1 MAEAVQEIEDLKK
14 KTVSKPN
21 SDEQKGDSVT
31 GKGEEVDDE
40 LNQLLD
46 SALADF
52 HAEDEPLAG
61 ASAAGVGVGKA
72 QVIDPASASSNSED
86 PLSDTFTEEFSDEM
100 AKQFE
105 EAMKSFLSQDPAMMH
120 QIEKLAES
128 ASACGDSEAAG
139 QEFEDTLK
147 HTLSSLAQNTE
158 KLQDKLSDE
167 DILKT
172 FSKMATGEG
181 QEDFMPMMQGMMKT
195 LLSKEILYPSLKEI
209 SEKYPKWLE
218 DNKPKLTD
226 DDYKRYSD
234 QHVIM
239 KQILADFEQENE
251 SDTDDVKK
259 KRFERVMDMMQKMQ
273 DLGQPP
279 EDIVGNMAPGLEF
292 DEDGLPKMP
301 NSPEGCLIM

>member
-1 MAEAVQEIEDLKK
+1 MADVEDLVEELK
-14 KTVSKPN
+14 KTTVSEPKTH
-21 SDEQKGDSVT
+21 EQKEFTVT
-31 GKGEEVDDE
+31 GKDDEVDDE

-52 HAEDEPLAG
+52 HPEEEPVSG
-61 ASAAGVGVGKA
+61 ASVAGRGDGGAKVS
-72 QVIDPASASSNSED
+72 DPVSTNMD
-86 PLSDTFTEEFSDEM
+86 DNLSDQFTEEFSDEM

-147 HTLSSLAQNTE
+147 HTLSSLAENTE

-167 DILKT
+167 DLLKT
-172 FSKMATGEG
+172 FTKMASGEG
-181 QEDFMPMMQGMMKT
+181 HEEFMPMMQGMMKT

-218 DNKPKLTD
+218 DNKPKLKEE
-226 DDYKRYSD
+226 DYKRYSD
-234 QHVIM
+234 QHDIM
-239 KQILADFEQENE
+239 NEILADFEKEKE
-251 SDTDDVKK
+251 SDSDQVKK
-259 KRFERVMDMMQKMQ
+259 TRFQRVMDMMQKMQ

-279 EDIVGNMAPGLEF
+279 EDIVGDMAPGLEF

-301 NSPEGCLIM
+301 NSPESCLIM